1 MRVYREDFYDES
13 DLIDFYDETDE
24 DKENQP
30 IEESDELE
38 LLEYDDWIEA
48 GDDDSP
54 EEPWEADEVYE
65 PDAAPEDV
73 QPNPDEPAPS
83 DTEAER
89 SGKML
94 RREMKAE
101 ALRRMEESAR
111 TRKDFEMVLA
121 AWDKREDSADRTIRN
136 HLQFRG
142 DVPLE
147 YGVTDIMGAT
157 VFPTFLGLPTERQIA
172 RGNFMDLFANCP
184 YEMHDLSGKGYI
196 CEVIAGL
203 KENHKELLYFMG
215 IQGFSPQQM
224 AAIRGQ
230 TDRNIRKVR
239 DTMLR
244 KVQSRLYNSLMYM
257 MEKHHY
263 HPTHREEDFLT
274 RYEAEMEG
282 THDEA
287 V

>member
-1 MRVYREDFYDES
+1 LRAFREDFYDENDFI
-13 DLIDFYDETDE
+13 DLYDETDD
-24 DKENQP
+24 DKEKQP
-30 IEESDELE
+30 ADEIDELE
-38 LLEYDDWIEA
+38 LLEYDDWMEA
-48 GDDDSP
+48 EDDESTEESWVDEAVSEP
-54 EEPWEADEVYE
+54 EV
-65 PDAAPEDV
+65 APEDI
-73 QPNPDEPAPS
+73 QPDPDEPAPS

-111 TRKDFEMVLA
+111 TRKDFEKVLA

-147 YGVTDIMGAT
+147 YGVTDISNAK
-157 VFPTFLGLPTERQIA
+157 VFPTFLGLPTERQIS
-172 RGNFMDLFANCP
+172 RGNYLDVLAHCP
-184 YEMHDLSGKGYI
+184 YEMHDLSGKTYI
-196 CEVIAGL
+196 CEAVDRL
-203 KENHKELLYFMG
+203 KEDHKELLYFIG
-215 IQGFSPQQM
+215 VQRFSPQQM

-244 KVQSRLYNSLMYM
+244 KVQKHMYM
-257 MEKHHY
+257 RLTEWMDFGY
-263 HPTHREEDFLT
+263 QPAHREEAFIT
-274 RYEAEMEG
+274 RYEAEMGEN
-282 THDEA
+282 HDEA

>member
-1 MRVYREDFYDES
+1 MRVCREDFYDES
-13 DLIDFYDETDE
+13 DYIDFYDETDE

-30 IEESDELE
+30 IDESDELE

-48 GDDDSP
+48 GDDDSQ
-54 EEPWEADEVYE
+54 EEPWESEAKI
-65 PDAAPEDV
+65 APEDI
-73 QPNPDEPAPS
+73 QPNPDDPAPS

-111 TRKDFEMVLA
+111 TRKDFEKVLA

-147 YGVTDIMGAT
+147 YGVKDIANTT

-172 RGNFMDLFANCP
+172 RGNFLDLFANCP
-184 YEMHDLSGKGYI
+184 YEMHNLSGKEYI
-196 CEVIAGL
+196 CEAVAGL
-203 KENHKELLYFMG
+203 KEDHKELLYFMG
-215 IQGFSPQQM
+215 IQGISPQQM

-257 MEKHHY
+257 MEKHHH
-263 HPTHREEDFLT
+263 HPTHREEDFIT
-274 RYEAEMEG
+274 RYEAGMEG
-282 THDEA
+282 NHNEA

>member
-1 MRVYREDFYDES
+1 MRVFREDFYDENDFI
-13 DLIDFYDETDE
+13 DLYDETDD
-24 DKENQP
+24 DKEKQP
-30 IEESDELE
+30 AGEIDELE
-38 LLEYDDWIEA
+38 LLEYDDWMEA
-48 GDDDSP
+48 GDDDST
-54 EEPWEADEVYE
+54 EEPWEDEAFSESEEV
-65 PDAAPEDV
+65 PEEV
-73 QPNPDEPAPS
+73 QPDPDEPTPL
-83 DTEAER
+83 DTSAER
-89 SGKML
+89 SGKLL

-111 TRKDFEMVLA
+111 TRKDFEKVLA

-147 YGVTDIMGAT
+147 YGVTDISNAR
-157 VFPTFLGLPTERQIA
+157 VFPTCLGLPTERQIA
-172 RGNFMDLFANCP
+172 RGNFLDMLAHCP
-184 YEMHDLSGKGYI
+184 YEMHDLSGKTYI
-196 CEVIAGL
+196 CEAVDRL
-203 KENHKELLYFMG
+203 KEDHKELLYFIG

-230 TDRNIRKVR
+230 TDRNIRKVQ

-244 KVQSRLYNSLMYM
+244 KVQKHMFMRLTEWMDYG
-257 MEKHHY
+257 Y
-263 HPTHREEDFLT
+263 HPTHREEAFIA

-282 THDEA
+282 TQNEA

>member
-1 MRVYREDFYDES
+1 MRIFREDFYDES
-13 DLIDFYDETDE
+13 DYIDFYDNSDD
-24 DKENQP
+24 DKEKQP
-30 IEESDELE
+30 AGESDELE
-38 LLEYDDWIEA
+38 LLEYDDWMEA
-48 GDDDSP
+48 EDDESTEESWVDEAVSEP
-54 EEPWEADEVYE
+54 EV
-65 PDAAPEDV
+65 APEDI
-73 QPNPDEPAPS
+73 QPDPDEPAPL
-83 DTEAER
+83 DTSAER
-89 SGKML
+89 SGKLL

-111 TRKDFEMVLA
+111 TRKDFEKVLA

-147 YGVTDIMGAT
+147 YGVTDIIGAK
-157 VFPTFLGLPTERQIA
+157 VFPACLGLPTERQIS
-172 RGNFMDLFANCP
+172 RGNFLDVLAHCP

-196 CEVIAGL
+196 CEAVDRL
-203 KENHKELLYFMG
+203 TESHRELLYFMG

-224 AAIRGQ
+224 ALIRGQ

-244 KVQSRLYNSLMYM
+244 KVQKHMYM
-257 MEKHHY
+257 RLTEWMDY
-263 HPTHREEDFLT
+263 GYQPTHREEAFIA

-282 THDEA
+282 NHDEA

>member
-1 MRVYREDFYDES
+1 MRVFREDFYDES
-13 DLIDFYDETDE
+13 DNIDFYDDSDDDKDKQPADE
-24 DKENQP
+24 
-30 IEESDELE
+30 IDELE
-38 LLEYDDWIEA
+38 LLEYDDWTEA
-48 GDDDSP
+48 GEDDSTD
-54 EEPWEADEVYE
+54 EPWEDEAVSE
-65 PDAAPEDV
+65 SEEMPEDV
-73 QPNPDEPAPS
+73 QPDPDEPAPS

-89 SGKML
+89 SGKLL

-111 TRKDFEMVLA
+111 TRKDFEKVLA

-147 YGVTDIMGAT
+147 YGVTDISNAK

-172 RGNFMDLFANCP
+172 RGNFLDVLAHCP

-196 CEVIAGL
+196 CEAVCKL
-203 KENHKELLYFMG
+203 KESQRELLYFMG

-244 KVQSRLYNSLMYM
+244 KVQKHMYM
-257 MEKHHY
+257 RLTEWMDFGY
-263 HPTHREEDFLT
+263 QPAHREEAFIT
-274 RYEAEMEG
+274 RYEAEMGEN
-282 THDEA
+282 HDEA

>member
-1 MRVYREDFYDES
+1 MRVFREDFYDES
-13 DLIDFYDETDE
+13 DNIDFYDDSDDDKDKQPADE
-24 DKENQP
+24 
-30 IEESDELE
+30 IDELE
-38 LLEYDDWIEA
+38 LLEYDDWTEA
-48 GDDDSP
+48 GEDDSTD
-54 EEPWEADEVYE
+54 EPWEDEAVSE
-65 PDAAPEDV
+65 SEEMPEDV
-73 QPNPDEPAPS
+73 QPDPDEPAPS

-89 SGKML
+89 SGKLL

-111 TRKDFEMVLA
+111 TRKDFEKVLA

-142 DVPLE
+142 DVPVE
-147 YGVTDIMGAT
+147 YGVTDMMGAT
-157 VFPTFLGLPTERQIA
+157 VFPSCLGLPTERQLA
-172 RGNFMDLFANCP
+172 RGNFLDLLAHCP

-196 CEVIAGL
+196 CEAVCKL
-203 KENHKELLYFMG
+203 KESQRELLYFMG

-244 KVQSRLYNSLMYM
+244 KVQKHMYM
-257 MEKHHY
+257 RLTEWMDFGY
-263 HPTHREEDFLT
+263 QPAHREEAFIT
-274 RYEAEMEG
+274 RYEAEMGEN
-282 THDEA
+282 HDEA

>member
-1 MRVYREDFYDES
+1 MRVFREDFYDES
-13 DLIDFYDETDE
+13 DNIDFYDDSDDDKDKQPADE
-24 DKENQP
+24 
-30 IEESDELE
+30 IDELE
-38 LLEYDDWIEA
+38 LLEYDDWTEA
-48 GDDDSP
+48 GEDDSTD
-54 EEPWEADEVYE
+54 EPWEDEAVSE
-65 PDAAPEDV
+65 SEEMPEDV
-73 QPNPDEPAPS
+73 QPDPDEPAPS

-89 SGKML
+89 SGKLL

-111 TRKDFEMVLA
+111 TRKDFEKVLA

-147 YGVTDIMGAT
+147 YGVTDISNAK
-157 VFPTFLGLPTERQIA
+157 VFPTFLGLPTERQIS
-172 RGNFMDLFANCP
+172 RGNYLDVLAHCP

-196 CEVIAGL
+196 CEAVCKL
-203 KENHKELLYFMG
+203 KESQRELLYFMG

-224 AAIRGQ
+224 ASIRGQ

-244 KVQSRLYNSLMYM
+244 KVQKHMYM
-257 MEKHHY
+257 RLTEWMDY
-263 HPTHREEDFLT
+263 GYQPTHREEAFIA

-282 THDEA
+282 NHDEA